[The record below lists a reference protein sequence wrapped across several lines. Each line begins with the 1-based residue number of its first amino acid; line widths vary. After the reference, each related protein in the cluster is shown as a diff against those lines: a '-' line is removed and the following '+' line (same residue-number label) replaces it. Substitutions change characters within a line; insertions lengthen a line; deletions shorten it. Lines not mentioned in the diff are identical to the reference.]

1 MGHSLSPRMQ
11 NAALR
16 AMGLDGV
23 YVAFAVAPERL
34 PEAIRG
40 LKALGI
46 AGANVTIPHKE
57 AVLGLVDR
65 VAPEAALIGAVNTLV
80 AEDGALVGHN
90 TDAPG
95 FLRSLRA
102 AGGEPEGATAVL
114 LGAGGSARA
123 VGMALAQ
130 AGASVVVVNRTGA
143 RAAELAALLNER
155 VRSGCAS
162 SFPWEQ
168 TALAEALAGAD
179 LLVNCTSKGMDPEEL
194 PEVPEDALGPP
205 LLVYDLIYNPW
216 QTRLLSLARA
226 RGCRAVNG
234 AGMLA
239 WQGALA
245 LELWTGRAAPVELMQ
260 RVIQEA
266 LT

>member
-1 MGHSLSPRMQ
+1 MQ

-23 YVAFAVAPERL
+23 YVAFDVAPERL
-34 PEAIRG
+34 PEAVRG
-40 LKALGI
+40 IKALGI

-57 AVLGLVDR
+57 AVLHLADR
-65 VAPEAALIGAVNTLV
+65 VAPEATLIGAVNTLV
-80 AEDGALVGHN
+80 AQEGALVGHN

-95 FLRSLRA
+95 FLESLRA
-102 AGGEPEGATAVL
+102 AGGEPEGAVAVL

-123 VGMALAQ
+123 VGVALAR
-130 AGASVVVVNRTGA
+130 AGARVEVVNRTEARGA
-143 RAAELAALLNER
+143 ALAALLNER
-155 VRSGCAS
+155 VRAGCAS
-162 SFPWEQ
+162 AHAWEGA
-168 TALAEALAGAD
+168 ALAALLSRAE
-179 LLVNCTSKGMDPEEL
+179 LLVNCTSRGMYPDVEGM
-194 PEVPEDALGPP
+194 PEVPETGLGPH

-216 QTRLLSLARA
+216 ETRLLSLARS

-245 LELWTGRAAPVELMQ
+245 LQLWTGYAAPVAVMQ
-260 RVIQEA
+260 QVLQEA
-266 LT
+266 LATKVS